1 MRAGLNVNMTR
12 AAARNSGSH
21 RRIWQRLLRTTR
33 NVQEQHVL
41 VIILKCPQFSPP
53 PLFVTNPIDGI
64 IQREIHQ
71 KPGKIKIKILISVW
85 SKGVSYLNSRRTNK
99 TILVLIGLGPRH
111 MSNWS
116 VTQLLLWHLST
127 ITSLTG
133 SCCCHCRFLV
143 KATLANWEC

>member
-1 MRAGLNVNMTR
+1 MRAGFNVNVTR
-12 AAARNSGSH
+12 AAARTSGSH

-64 IQREIHQ
+64 IQRERHQ
-71 KPGKIKIKILISVW
+71 KPAKLRSRYWLVFGLKAYHIWTQGGQIKQYLYLLVW
-85 SKGVSYLNSRRTNK
+85 DQGT
-99 TILVLIGLGPRH
+99 
-111 MSNWS
+111 S